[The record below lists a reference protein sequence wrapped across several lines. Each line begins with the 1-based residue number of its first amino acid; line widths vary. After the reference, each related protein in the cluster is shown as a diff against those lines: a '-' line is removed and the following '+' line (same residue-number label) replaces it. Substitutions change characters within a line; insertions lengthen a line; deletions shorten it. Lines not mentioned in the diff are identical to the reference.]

1 MQKLQAEIRYLQI
14 RLRACGPESG
24 PFRGFQGSA
33 APQRHGGRRLG
44 VWLVSC
50 VGVFRPEFSVLLVL
64 GVEN

>member
-33 APQRHGGRRLG
+33 APSDTADAGWAFGSLAA
-44 VWLVSC
+44 L
-50 VGVFRPEFSVLLVL
+50 EFSVQSFRSFSCL
-64 GVEN
+64 G